1 MPHTYQ
7 AEIKAVISGL
17 RDLSAVAKEQL
28 AGVPALRD
36 RSIVTL
42 RQLDNFLSHIIGEP
56 LLESVPTRKFGPIPI
71 VRRSEDAPEI
81 KLKSAAEMEGEQL
94 RKEVTDILKGFA
106 DRDTDEIKDS
116 LSDIQI
122 RGVAKRVGF
131 KVTDTEPE
139 FITTEYIE
147 QIKEKI
153 ISDRARATTIKKE
166 MKKISKDKDAVLDKR

>member
-1 MPHTYQ
+1 VKNP
-7 AEIKAVISGL
+7 E
-17 RDLSAVAKEQL
+17 
-28 AGVPALRD
+28 
-36 RSIVTL
+36 
-42 RQLDNFLSHIIGEP
+42 
-56 LLESVPTRKFGPIPI
+56 IPI
-71 VRRSEDAPEI
+71 
-81 KLKSAAEMEGEQL
+81 KSAAEMEGEQL

-122 RGVAKRVGF
+122 RGVAKRAGF

-153 ISDRARATTIKKE
+153 ISDRARATR
-166 MKKISKDKDAVLDKR
+166 SKRK